1 MIHRLENSVF
11 YDLPHYFII
20 STSLHR
26 IGWYKYLNV
35 KDQIVKQELYISLSV
50 CGAFAIGNMQISP
63 WCVLWLLKNS
73 RELGC
78 QMGWCHDL
86 LMKYAVLNCW
96 NTFDIIGASSGSFTE
111 HRSGRKMKYSC
122 LLWKRVTKTKGLP
135 SGTRHTNK
143 HTPIYHTV
151 SSLHFKTRTYSNK

>member
-11 YDLPHYFII
+11 YDPPHYLII

-50 CGAFAIGNMQISP
+50 CGAFVIGNMQISL

-73 RELGC
+73 REVGC
-78 QMGWCHDL
+78 QMPWLINEVCCDQL
-86 LMKYAVLNCW
+86 LKHAW
-96 NTFDIIGASSGSFTE
+96 H
-111 HRSGRKMKYSC
+111 HRCKFRFIHRAPARQKNEVFMLIMEESDQN
-122 LLWKRVTKTKGLP
+122 KT
-135 SGTRHTNK
+135 
-143 HTPIYHTV
+143 Y
-151 SSLHFKTRTYSNK
+151 